1 MRTPSAKAKP
11 APSLRSVIN
20 ATKKLWRQYHLSY
33 DQHATGADHQA
44 GISASPPA
52 LCADDTARTR
62 DADRAVSNVSWT
74 LKASD
79 DAALC
84 SVKHGDDAGELS
96 AGVGTVMAS
105 SHAVEIMTAE
115 ELRRGKPWLN
125 LMKPNRKKRPDG
137 QHSEPHTIRNRRH
150 IGRRGHGESGETG

>member
-1 MRTPSAKAKP
+1 MAPIDSWHVGLPNSMYRWMRGSTGEALYNGINFSGNHLMRTPSAKAKP

-74 LKASD
+74 LKA
-79 DAALC
+79 
-84 SVKHGDDAGELS
+84 
-96 AGVGTVMAS
+96 
-105 SHAVEIMTAE
+105 
-115 ELRRGKPWLN
+115 
-125 LMKPNRKKRPDG
+125 
-137 QHSEPHTIRNRRH
+137 
-150 IGRRGHGESGETG
+150 